1 MDDSEN
7 LTPGREEISS
17 YNTFDSLVT
26 SSARTNAIRS
36 CRPISD
42 DTNLTSF
49 IFDRAL
55 DRRWSVPFLN
65 PPDDIFEKVKLIC
78 DSYNVPAFAF

>member
-17 YNTFDSLVT
+17 YKTFDNLVT

-49 IFDRAL
+49 IFERAL
-55 DRRWSVPFLN
+55 ATESFARVSTSN
-65 PPDDIFEKVKLIC
+65 PTKAREGFSC
-78 DSYNVPAFAF
+78 D